1 MTAMGDQGV
10 GSIEVREQ
18 FCEGLLGLAD
28 HLSNCGHKGQSLI
41 VWNKCTQIACTMGL
55 RSEADVPA

>member
-41 VWNKCTQIACTMGL
+41 V
-55 RSEADVPA
+55 